1 LSEEDKAKLEGLD
14 NAWEEFLKGLDEANV
29 IIQKCYTQL
38 KQEVDSSIEDFKKEC
53 QDNKRN
59 FVSQAPYEVDPN
71 APLDNGKAF
80 EKLQEFKSL
89 TADLRAQEES
99 MKFGL
104 EIFDIEP
111 MSYPEVQLVEKEI
124 EQLTNIWD
132 IKNNWDKQREV
143 WKDIRFYE
151 LEVDVME
158 DESIEYQQK
167 CRGLDKEVKDWHV
180 FKFLKNDVDKFKL
193 TMPLIFALK

>member
-1 LSEEDKAKLEGLD
+1 
-14 NAWEEFLKGLDEANV
+14 V

-59 FVSQAPYEVDPN
+59 FVSQAPYEVDPK
-71 APLDNGKAF
+71 APMDNSKAF
-80 EKLQEFKSL
+80 EKLQEFRSL